1 MTAALGPV
9 DHLVYA
15 APDLEDGIARIEA
28 LLGVRPAIGGRHAAW
43 GTRNALIALGVR
55 TYLEVI
61 APDPE
66 RADPSPPNLFG
77 IDRLAEPALV
87 TWAARV
93 EGIDRRVDAA
103 LRRGLG
109 PMVVLDGGR
118 RTPDGATLSWKLTDP
133 EDTRCHGVVPFL
145 IDWLDSPHPAA
156 MAPGGCELLGLRAEH
171 PDPGCPLPLLVA
183 LDLTLPV
190 SEGPAPA
197 LIATI
202 RSPAGVVE
210 LH

>member
-1 MTAALGPV
+1 MTFGPV

-15 APDLEDGIARIEA
+15 APDLDDGVERIAA
-28 LLGVRPAIGGRHAAW
+28 LLGVRPQSGGRHAAW
-43 GTRNALIALGVR
+43 GTRNALLSLGAR

-66 RADPSPPNLFG
+66 RADPAPPTLLG

-93 EGIDRRVDAA
+93 EGIDRRADGA

-109 PMVVLDGGR
+109 PLLVLDGSR
-118 RTPDGATLSWKLTDP
+118 RSPDGDTLSWKLTDP
-133 EDTRCHGVVPFL
+133 EDMRCHGVVPFL
-145 IDWLDSPHPAA
+145 IDWMDSPHPAER
-156 MAPGGCELLGLRAEH
+156 APAGCELVGLRAEH
-171 PDPGCPLPLLVA
+171 PDPGCALPLLAA
-183 LDLTLPV
+183 LDIALPV
-190 SEGPAPA
+190 SEGPVPA

-202 RSPAGVVE
+202 RSPAGMVE

>member
-1 MTAALGPV
+1 MTFGPF

-15 APDLEDGIARIEA
+15 APDLDDGVERIAA
-28 LLGVRPAIGGRHAAW
+28 LLGVRPVAGGRHAAW
-43 GTRNALIALGVR
+43 GTRNALISLGAR

-66 RADPSPPNLFG
+66 RADPAPPSLFG
-77 IDRLAEPALV
+77 IDRLAAPALV

-93 EGIDRRVDAA
+93 DEIEQKVDGA

-109 PMVVLDGGR
+109 PLLVLEGSR
-118 RTPDGATLSWKLTDP
+118 RTPGGDMLSWKLTDP
-133 EDTRCHGVVPFL
+133 EDMRCHGVVPFL
-145 IDWLDSPHPAA
+145 IDWLDSPHPAER
-156 MAPGGCELLGLRAEH
+156 APDGCELVGLRAEH
-171 PDPGCPLPLLVA
+171 PDPGCALPLLAA
-183 LDLTLPV
+183 LELTLPV
-190 SEGPAPA
+190 SEGAVPA

-202 RSPAGVVE
+202 RSPNGVVE